1 MSGLK
6 DDYQTGDNGLK
17 LTDNMRKF
25 VEALPSELTVVLEKV
40 RNNGGQVWIVGGA
53 VRDAEMGVFSNDID
67 LATDLDP
74 EQVIAVFPD
83 CIQTGIKY
91 GTVTVKSG
99 NKLYQMTTLRSDGDY
114 LDMRR
119 PHDVQWEKSL
129 ITDLSRRDFT
139 INSMAID
146 AKEGILFDPFNGL
159 NDIKNKVIKCVGLA
173 NRRISED
180 SLRILR
186 AFRFISHGK
195 GTKWRLDKELERAI
209 ELNYKAIN
217 SLPGERIWQEFEKIC
232 KSQKAS
238 FILIY
243 MAELKILNEILGIN
257 ISQNKKIISSLM
269 KITRLEYL
277 HLIVL
282 LFSDSKNSEL
292 KKFCERLRISSR
304 DIRKMEKIQSFIGI
318 LPNKQIKNLRLYRHL
333 AGDEWH
339 QQLTLESAI
348 RLHYLDNNDSEQGHA
363 YVTEIINAIAKL
375 PPLHH
380 TTELANGNW
389 LMQNTDITEGR
400 RLGRLKQWLFRLQIE
415 NDFRTLSDVRLALTK
430 IDWTQEDFENWP
442 LLEMK

>member
-1 MSGLK
+1 MSGLN
-6 DDYQTGDNGLK
+6 DNYQTGDNGLV

-25 VEALPSELTVVLEKV
+25 VGSLPNELKIVLEKV
-40 RNNGGQVWIVGGA
+40 RNNGGQAWIVGGA

-74 EQVIAVFPD
+74 EQIIAVFPD

-99 NKLYQMTTLRSDGDY
+99 NKLYQLTTLRSDGDY
-114 LDMRR
+114 SDMRR
-119 PHDVQWEKSL
+119 PDTVQWENSL

-146 AKEGILFDPFNGL
+146 TKENLLFDPFNGL
-159 NDIKNKVIKCVGLA
+159 NDIKNGLIKCVGLA

-195 GTKWRLDKELERAI
+195 GTKWRLDGELERAI

-232 KSQKAS
+232 KSKKAP
-238 FILIY
+238 FILSM
-243 MAELKILNEILGIN
+243 MAKLKILDEILGIN
-257 ISQNKKIISSLM
+257 ISQNKKIISSLT
-269 KITRLEYL
+269 KISRLEHTY
-277 HLIVL
+277 LIVL
-282 LFSDSKNSEL
+282 LFSDSEYLEL
-292 KKFCERLRISSR
+292 KQFCDRLRISSR
-304 DIRKMEKIQSFIGI
+304 DTKKMEKVHSFIGI
-318 LPNKQIKNLRLYRHL
+318 LPSKQNNNLRLYRHL

-339 QQLTLESAI
+339 QQLTLESII
-348 RLHYLDNNDSEQGHA
+348 RLHDLENNDNEHSHE
-363 YVTEIINAIAKL
+363 YVLEIINAIAKL
-375 PPLHH
+375 PPLHN
-380 TTELANGNW
+380 TKELADGNW
-389 LMQNTDITEGR
+389 LMQNTDIREGQ

-415 NDFRTLSDVRLALTK
+415 NDFRTISDVRLALTK
-430 IDWTQEDFENWP
+430 IDWKQEDFENWP
-442 LLEMK
+442 VLEMK